1 MVFNRTCLRNEVRVL
16 TEVLPQVRSVTLG
29 FWVGVGSRDE
39 PEELNGVSHFLE
51 HLLFKGTEKRSAREI
66 SETFDSLGAELNAF
80 SAKEVT
86 CFYARLL
93 DEHLPIGVEVLS
105 DMLQNS
111 LFRAEDIDS
120 EREVILEEISLYED
134 TPDDRIHDL
143 FASVLWENHPLG
155 KSVLGHI
162 ETVRSFSQEDILSF
176 FSQHYVPNNLVVA
189 AAGHLD
195 HDKLVELIDKY
206 FTPKTNLKF
215 SRKLFV
221 PEVEPH
227 LTVYTKKTEQ
237 AHICYGAQGFHARHQ
252 DRFALAILDNILGG
266 GMSSR
271 LFQEVREKKGL
282 VYSIY
287 SYNSLYSETGLFA
300 IYAGTRPSK
309 TEQVIKLIKREINR
323 ILGDGITSD
332 ELHRSKNHIK
342 GELVLGLESTSHR
355 MSRLGKAELS
365 DGELLSLDELVERID
380 GVTVEDVNR
389 IAREIFIPQKM
400 VLAVI
405 GPFKTEELA
414 HLVP

>member
-195 HDKLVELIDKY
+195 HNKLVELIDKY

-309 TEQVIKLIKREINR
+309 IEQVVKLIKREINR